1 MTIHTVKNVQ
11 DLPQKITL
19 SPSVGKR
26 MNNNVSLEE
35 IKTAFKTIS
44 LKKRMVKKIVI
55 NHVKILQLQHLP
67 QD

>member
-1 MTIHTVKNVQ
+1 
-11 DLPQKITL
+11 
-19 SPSVGKR
+19 
-26 MNNNVSLEE
+26 MNNNVKLEE